1 VLNPLAGADAGS
13 DEVAGVDAAGG
24 AAVAAPLSL
33 APGRACEDAA
43 IVAAPA
49 FGVPLGLSAGLPSA
63 DPPGPPGD
71 D

>member
-1 VLNPLAGADAGS
+1 VLNPLASVDAGS
-13 DEVAGVDAAGG
+13 DEVAGVDTGG

-33 APGRACEDAA
+33 APGRAYEDAA
-43 IVAAPA
+43 VVAASA

-63 DPPGPPGD
+63 GPPGPPGD